1 MRSRTVRLAVATVI
15 LAAFGAAAAFL
26 VSSEKQIQTIAAS
39 ASAFDVQAREA
50 AEALGD
56 VRASEEAYLVPGQ
69 GLPFWM
75 HKVATTVDVARTRIA
90 SLRQSAISAN
100 ALSALVDADAAL
112 TEFESIDRR
121 AREYMNAGQQLMA
134 SDVIFTE
141 ATQTA
146 AAAAHQVEG
155 ARVAERQ
162 AADAGAAAIRR
173 SEGIAAGGAAAFGFL
188 MMLVLVPMRRHEE
201 TAQMTTSAEPEE
213 FARIIPRAAQPKP
226 APERAAPVEQSVSPA
241 GRIRTTTSP
250 VLKAAAELAV
260 AFGRVNEAGELEK
273 LMARTA
279 DILDA
284 SGIVVWMGNS
294 VGGDLRPVLSHGYSP
309 QIVSRMAKVARNDAN
324 AAAAAYRTGELQIV
338 PSRPGFRGAVVAPIL
353 RADGCVGALSAEI
366 QDGGEISDGVH
377 AVAAIVAAQL
387 GCVLPEAPVES
398 INDIKTATA

>member
-1 MRSRTVRLAVATVI
+1 MI

-26 VSSEKQIQTIAAS
+26 VSSEKQLRTIAAS
-39 ASAFDVQAREA
+39 ASTFDVHAREA
-50 AEALGD
+50 VDALAD
-56 VRASEEAYLVPGQ
+56 VRAAEEAYLVPGQ

-75 HKVATTVDVARTRIA
+75 HKVATTVDVVRPNIA
-90 SLRQSAISAN
+90 GLRQSSGSTA

-112 TEFESIDRR
+112 TEFENIDRR

-146 AAAAHQVEG
+146 AAAGHQIEG

-162 AADAGAAAIRR
+162 VADSKSAAIRR
-173 SEGIAAGGAAAFGFL
+173 SEGLAAGGAAAFAFV
-188 MMLVLVPMRRHEE
+188 MMLTLVPRPRQDDAAGIAATPE
-201 TAQMTTSAEPEE
+201 SEE
-213 FARIIPRAAQPKP
+213 FARVVARPQP
-226 APERAAPVEQSVSPA
+226 APAKHEPAFPADTPVSPT
-241 GRIRTTTSP
+241 GRIRMTTSP

-260 AFGRVNEAGELEK
+260 AFGRVNEAGELER

-279 DILDA
+279 DVLDA

-294 VGGDLRPVLSHGYSP
+294 MGGDLRPVVTHGYSS
-309 QIVSRMAKVARNDAN
+309 QAVSRMPKVARGADN

-366 QDGGEISDGVH
+366 QDGGEIADGVH

-398 INDIKTATA
+398 LNDVKTATA

>member
-26 VSSEKQIQTIAAS
+26 ISSEKQIQTIAAS
-39 ASAFDVQAREA
+39 ASTFDVQAREA
-50 AEALGD
+50 ADALGD

-69 GLPFWM
+69 GLAFWM
-75 HKVATTVDVARTRIA
+75 HKVATTIDIARARIA

-100 ALSALVDADAAL
+100 ALTALVDADAAL

-155 ARVAERQ
+155 ARLAERQ
-162 AADAGAAAIRR
+162 AADAKSAAIRR
-173 SEGIAAGGAAAFGFL
+173 TEGIAAGGAAAFGFL
-188 MMLVLVPMRRHEE
+188 MMLMLVPLRRQEDSGQKT
-201 TAQMTTSAEPEE
+201 TAAEPEE
-213 FARIIPRAAQPKP
+213 FARIIPRPQPKP
-226 APERAAPVEQSVSPA
+226 MPAPVAPPEQPVSPA
-241 GRIRTTTSP
+241 GRIRTTSP

-260 AFGRVNEAGELEK
+260 ALGRVNEAGELEK

-294 VGGDLRPVLSHGYSP
+294 VGGDLRPVLSHGYAP
-309 QIVSRMAKVARNDAN
+309 QIVSRMAKVARNDDN

-338 PSRPGFRGAVVAPIL
+338 ASRPGFRGAVVAPIL

-387 GCVLPEAPVES
+387 GCVLPETPVES
-398 INDIKTATA
+398 INDVKTATA